1 MTEDSPRQGS
11 IGFRA
16 GEPRVQVEGMDD
28 ASDWHRPAAVQ
39 QPAPPSS

>member
-16 GEPRVQVEGMDD
+16 GDVQVEGMDD